1 VPRHHIPRSPDMHA
15 RALGSGLQPKD
26 RHLPERPPGP
36 ALEAADT
43 RYVVEVQPITLEDP
57 RTGFSPNSGEL
68 NRVRAGI
75 TGDARSPTRKRNSAS
90 NISLKG
96 NSTEMVKI
104 RLRRVGRKNAPFY
117 RILVAD
123 SQSPRDGKFIE
134 IIGQYAPRKSEGSL
148 QVDEARANYWLNQG
162 AQPTDTVRSLL
173 RRAGVLKRRHEQR
186 LGIELKSTA
195 VPISEKADEAAA
207 TSA

>member
-1 VPRHHIPRSPDMHA
+1 
-15 RALGSGLQPKD
+15 
-26 RHLPERPPGP
+26 
-36 ALEAADT
+36 
-43 RYVVEVQPITLEDP
+43 
-57 RTGFSPNSGEL
+57 
-68 NRVRAGI
+68 
-75 TGDARSPTRKRNSAS
+75 
-90 NISLKG
+90 
-96 NSTEMVKI
+96 MVKI

-148 QVDEARANYWLNQG
+148 NVDEARANYWLNQG

-186 LGIELKSTA
+186 LGIDLKTTA
-195 VPISEKADEAAA
+195 VPVSEKADEAP
-207 TSA
+207 SAGA